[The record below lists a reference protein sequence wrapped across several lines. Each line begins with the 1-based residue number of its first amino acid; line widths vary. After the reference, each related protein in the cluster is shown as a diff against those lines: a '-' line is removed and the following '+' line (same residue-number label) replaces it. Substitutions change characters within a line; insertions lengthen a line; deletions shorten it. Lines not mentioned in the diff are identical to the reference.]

1 MPELSLVASVH
12 RYSLSP
18 AWFGGGGEHTLL
30 YSPRVV
36 TGIYTFYVCRF
47 IDKDKTLYVVDSI
60 LVHKD
65 VL

>member
-12 RYSLSP
+12 RYPPPGL
-18 AWFGGGGEHTLL
+18 GGGRGEAN

-47 IDKDKTLYVVDSI
+47 IDKDHTLCTDSI
-60 LVHKD
+60 FTRT
-65 VL
+65 